1 MHVHVVYIHH
11 ISNFKQYF
19 MLYCSMF
26 YQFFVKNLKWLLLL
40 IQQWKTLFHP
50 LFILDSQQN
59 LFALF
64 VFIVLLL
71 NQHQVLVVY
80 LNLSSYNSFWNNYS
94 RAKDQL
100 CNHLFDLLEFFEY
113 YHMLLTYFLLVD
125 EKSFVHY
132 S

>member
-94 RAKDQL
+94 PAKDQL
-100 CNHLFDLLEFFEY
+100 CNHLLDLLEFFEY